1 MTGIPDDVSRS
12 RSSLALTLAM
22 SSTSRTMGFDSHALS
37 AMLTTIQAICVTAPE
52 VTEGPYYINDEYVR
66 QDIRETQE

>member
-1 MTGIPDDVSRS
+1 MR
-12 RSSLALTLAM
+12 
-22 SSTSRTMGFDSHALS
+22 FDSHALS
-37 AMLTTIQAICVTAPE
+37 AMLTTTQAICVTAPE

>member
-1 MTGIPDDVSRS
+1 
-12 RSSLALTLAM
+12 
-22 SSTSRTMGFDSHALS
+22 
-37 AMLTTIQAICVTAPE
+37 MLTTTQAICVTAPE